1 LKGGD
6 SILYHAIK
14 LYKLAPELR
23 WTAGGYIWPVDRVVE
38 CGPEVIDGSSYGS
51 PGRHPQSGGY
61 GASPYAEG
69 DEQIINLQHRV
80 EQSGAIPLAEADIML
95 LADKDT
101 SGSMSGTISK
111 ERVPLVSGGLLDKLV
126 VNILLVVYVA

>member
-1 LKGGD
+1 M
-6 SILYHAIK
+6 
-14 LYKLAPELR
+14 YKLNPELR
-23 WTAGGYIWPVDRVVE
+23 WTAGGYIWPIDRTVE

-51 PGRHPQSGGY
+51 PSRRPVSGAVY
-61 GASPYAEG
+61 GASPYVEA
-69 DEQIINLQHRV
+69 DDQIINLRHRV
-80 EQSGAIPLAEADIML
+80 EQSGAVPLTEADIVL

-111 ERVPLVSGGLLDKLV
+111 ERVPLVTGGVLDKLV

>member
-1 LKGGD
+1 M
-6 SILYHAIK
+6 YHAVK

-38 CGPEVIDGSSYGS
+38 CGPEVVDGSSYGS
-51 PGRHPQSGGY
+51 PGRRPQSTAY
-61 GASPYAEG
+61 GALPYVDGNEH
-69 DEQIINLQHRV
+69 ITNLQQRV

>member
-1 LKGGD
+1 M
-6 SILYHAIK
+6 
-14 LYKLAPELR
+14 YKLNPELR
-23 WTAGGYIWPVDRVVE
+23 WTAGGYIWPVDRSVE

-51 PGRHPQSGGY
+51 PGRLPTSGGY
-61 GASPYAEG
+61 GASPYVDG
-69 DEQIINLQHRV
+69 DDHIINLRHRV
-80 EQSGAIPLAEADIML
+80 EQSGAVPLAEADIVL

-111 ERVPLVSGGLLDKLV
+111 ERVPLVTGGVLDRLV

>member
-1 LKGGD
+1 M
-6 SILYHAIK
+6 
-14 LYKLAPELR
+14 
-23 WTAGGYIWPVDRVVE
+23 
-38 CGPEVIDGSSYGS
+38 IDGSSYGS
-51 PGRHPQSGGY
+51 PGRHPQGGGY
-61 GASPYAEG
+61 GASPYVEG

-95 LADKDT
+95 LADKDM